1 MDTTGEE
8 EIASP
13 SLTIENMDRH
23 KGGTY
28 ICTADNGVGQPA
40 TSLVVLHVLC
50 EYPLVVNLGTSGVV
64 SGVKKGQRKIDVAL
78 SQRATVYRGSIII
91 MNALHR

>member
-1 MDTTGEE
+1 MRCHKPGDDCLGITTTELTTGEE

-40 TSLVVLHVLC
+40 TSVVVLHVLC
-50 EYPLVVNLGTSGVV
+50 EYMQQKEGPMGWSECEGAA
-64 SGVKKGQRKIDVAL
+64 GCAL
-78 SQRATVYRGSIII
+78 DSVTG
-91 MNALHR
+91 